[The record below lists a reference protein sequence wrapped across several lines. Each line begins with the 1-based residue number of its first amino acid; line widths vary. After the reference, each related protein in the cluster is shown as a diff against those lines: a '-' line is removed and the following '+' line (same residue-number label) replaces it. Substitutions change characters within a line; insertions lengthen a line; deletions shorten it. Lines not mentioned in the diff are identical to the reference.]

1 MEYLESTEEARL
13 YVEEV
18 MKTEEVGNE
27 LDPEGEQELGDCD
40 LDGQILHPDFQHL
53 NPDDLSIQ
61 EEKKGFEKQ
70 FKPIEVDDL
79 SILREKTRTLD
90 FYQKKVVEK
99 GIQYARLLVKSLK
112 QKNPHPDPFS
122 LVVMGGAGSGKS
134 TVINVLKQWL
144 HLVLKREGDNPEFP
158 YVIVVAPT
166 GTAAANVRG
175 QTLHSSFGFNF
186 GNKHY
191 SLSDKKRDKTRALF
205 RNLSIVIIDE
215 ISMIKS
221 DLLYQLDLRL
231 REIKQ
236 KENKMFGGVSLFLF
250 GDIMQLRPCQGSF
263 IFDMPTCEDYRLAYQ
278 CKTHWDSFDV
288 MFLEENHRQGDD
300 FEYAELLNRM
310 RVGQQTEKD
319 MDKLQDRVRPE
330 GHPDL
335 KGAMYITCTNKTV
348 MKMNDVRLE
357 ELNTELYKISAK
369 HMHPTMLEFKPRID
383 SRGTVGGTGFLEM
396 LNIKVGAR
404 VMLIHNLDV
413 LDGLANGTRGTL
425 KAVEKDSNG
434 NVIRLMIS
442 FDEPYQGFNKRR
454 ENAYLSKKYPGCT
467 PIEKYLCSYSI
478 AKKTSVASSTAQVFQ
493 FPVVVCFAATTHK
506 FQGGTII
513 KPNKLAADL
522 RTVFEDAMAY
532 VMLSRVQDIDQ
543 LYIVGS
549 LPEHKLSVSRK
560 CLEELQ
566 NLFQR
571 SVNKLPAKWEQNEG
585 NIKISALNVHSIL
598 DKVADIRYDEILR
611 FSDVICFS
619 ETWLK
624 DDSFVSELEIEGY
637 KQHINSYGNERGKG
651 LAVLYKSN
659 RFTVSGVVK
668 SRNLQ
673 VTHLTSDKIDVI
685 AIYRSADSHDTFEH
699 IAKMIAPDKTIII
712 CGDFNICYLEKKSHR
727 LIQSLLNLGFKQMV
741 KKATHINGGLIDHIY
756 HRNGRVQFDVEASLY
771 SPYYTAFDHDAV
783 CCTLT
788 MKTVEES

>member
-1 MEYLESTEEARL
+1 MEYLERTEEARL

-532 VMLSRVQDIDQ
+532 VMLSRVQDIEQ

-571 SVNKLPAKWEQNEG
+571 SVNKLPTKWEQNEG
-585 NIKISALNVHSIL
+585 SIKISALNIHSIL
-598 DKVADIRYDEILR
+598 DKVADIRSDEILR

-741 KKATHINGGLIDHIY
+741 KKATHINGGLIDHVY

-783 CCTLT
+783 CSTLT
-788 MKTVEES
+788 MKAGDES